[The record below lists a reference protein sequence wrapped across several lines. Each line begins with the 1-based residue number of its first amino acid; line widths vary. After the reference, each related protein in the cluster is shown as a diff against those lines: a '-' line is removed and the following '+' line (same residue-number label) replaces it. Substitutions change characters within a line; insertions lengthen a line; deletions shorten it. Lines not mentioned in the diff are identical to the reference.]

1 VGSSLL
7 RIWNSKGGK
16 RKEVVIFMKFPYNV
30 QGYVVR
36 VERAIILQVSFKLRV
51 KPN

>member
-1 VGSSLL
+1 VGFSLL

-16 RKEVVIFMKFPYNV
+16 RKEVVIFMKFPYDV
-30 QGYVVR
+30 QGYIVH
-36 VERAIILQVSFKLRV
+36 VERAIILQISLKL

>member
-1 VGSSLL
+1 M
-7 RIWNSKGGK
+7 
-16 RKEVVIFMKFPYNV
+16 VIFIKFPYNV

-36 VERAIILQVSFKLRV
+36 VERAIMLQISLKLRV

>member
-1 VGSSLL
+1 MGSSLL

-16 RKEVVIFMKFPYNV
+16 RKEVVMFMKFPNKIR
-30 QGYVVR
+30 GYVVH
-36 VERAIILQVSFKLRV
+36 VERAIILQISLKL